1 MIILEKNDDSQPPP
15 LKVGLTYNLKSD
27 NTSEEQAEFDSPHT
41 IEAIKDAIQKQ
52 GFEVIMLE
60 ADKSLPQKLLDNQ
73 IDIVFNIAE
82 GTNGRGREAHV
93 PSILSYYGIKHTGS
107 DETTLCVCL
116 DKELAKRIL
125 VSHKVKTP
133 KYQLIISRDFKL
145 RKNLSFPLIAKP
157 NAEGSSKGISEISIF
172 KNENELKKFAESYF
186 GRQSDIL
193 LLEEYIT
200 GREFTVGVVGNAKE
214 TRVFRPME
222 IAFKDKKTG
231 YGLYDY
237 TIKKDCMKYVD
248 YICPP
253 SISVDLEKTMMRTA
267 RKIYEALT
275 CRDFARIDFMLTSE
289 NELYFIE
296 INPLAGLT
304 PGYSDFPM
312 LAEANGVKYD
322 ELIGMILAAAL
333 KRYGMG
339 GL

>member
-1 MIILEKNDDSQPPP
+1 MQKNDDSQPPP
-15 LKVGLTYNLKSD
+15 LKVGLAYNLKRD
-27 NTSEEQAEFDSPHT
+27 NASETEAEFDSPHT
-41 IEAIKDAIQKQ
+41 IEAIKAAIEKQ
-52 GFEVIMLE
+52 GCEVIMLE
-60 ADKSLPQKLLDNQ
+60 ADKTLPKKLLKNE

-125 VSHKVKTP
+125 ISHKVKTP
-133 KYQLIISRDFKL
+133 KYQLIASRDFKL
-145 RKNLSFPLIAKP
+145 KKNLSFPLIAKP
-157 NAEGSSKGISEISIF
+157 NAEGSSKGISEISVF
-172 KNENELKKFAESYF
+172 KNEDELRTFSDGYFA
-186 GRQSDIL
+186 GQNDVL

-200 GREFTVGVVGNAKE
+200 GREFTVGVVGNEKE

-222 IAFKDKKTG
+222 IALKGAKSG
-231 YGLYDY
+231 YGVYDY
-237 TIKKDCMKYVD
+237 AIKKDCMKHVD
-248 YICPP
+248 YICPA
-253 SISVDLEKTMMRTA
+253 SISREAEKNMMRTA
-267 RKIYEALT
+267 GKIYTILG
-275 CRDFARIDFMLTSE
+275 CRDFARIDFMLTE
-289 NELYFIE
+289 FNELYFIE

-322 ELIGMILAAAL
+322 ELIGMILVSAL